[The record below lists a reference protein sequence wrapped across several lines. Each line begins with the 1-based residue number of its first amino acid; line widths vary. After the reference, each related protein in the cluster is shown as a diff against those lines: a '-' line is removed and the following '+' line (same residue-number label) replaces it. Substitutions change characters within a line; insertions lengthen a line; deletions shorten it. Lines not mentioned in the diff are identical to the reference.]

1 MEDIKISKEKLVKI
15 RDIIIFGLLFFWM
28 IMPIIQCLKPIYTMV
43 KLNKMYFGLMKTIG
57 VVGIGLSTITIFNR
71 IKNSESKKSA
81 IKDLL
86 PIFIF
91 VLYMIWTLIA
101 CFNSRYPRTAF
112 YGNVYRQEGY
122 YMYINYAGYFL
133 CAFLLKNEKLRKI
146 LLNTFII
153 SALFLVIISK
163 VTLSGEILKN
173 IFINTDAETTI
184 FAHFNHYGYYL
195 MMTSI
200 CSLGL
205 FITEKNKICKI
216 LYLIAF
222 TIISYALI
230 YNDTFG
236 CFLAVSVIL
245 IAYAIYSLIKKQDRK
260 WIFSAIT
267 IFVIISCFITKD
279 GENLA
284 YNNVKK
290 FAKDV
295 NIVICKITGTEL
307 KNEEGETIEGEELEK
322 EFKKVGTQRMTL
334 WKYGIQFM
342 LEKPL
347 LGYGPDNL
355 RPLYEDVGAKQD
367 RPHNLL
373 IQLATTSGIPAMLLY
388 VVAVGIIVIKGI
400 IKLFKDEK
408 GKIVLLIVTTY
419 LISAM
424 FGNSMYYTSPYF
436 FIALG
441 SLMNSNSQKKEE

>member
-1 MEDIKISKEKLVKI
+1 MEEIQISKEKLVKI
-15 RDIIIFGLLFFWM
+15 RDIIIFALLFLWM
-28 IMPIIQCLKPIYTMV
+28 AMPIFQCIIPVYKIV
-43 KLNKMYFGLMKTIG
+43 DIEEIYFGLMKTIG
-57 VVGIGLSTITIFNR
+57 IIGISFATITIFDR
-71 IKNSESKKSA
+71 IKNAESKKSA

-101 CFNSRYPRTAF
+101 CLNSRYKRTAF
-112 YGNVYRQEGY
+112 HGNFYRQEGY

-146 LLNTFII
+146 LFNTFII
-153 SALFLVIISK
+153 SSLFLVIMSR
-163 VTLSGEILKN
+163 VTLSGERFKNFFTNLK
-173 IFINTDAETTI
+173 IEKTV
-184 FAHFNHYGYYL
+184 FAHFNHYGYFL

-205 FITEKNKICKI
+205 FITEKNKIFKI

-222 TIISYALI
+222 TIISFALI

-245 IAYAIYSLIKKQDRK
+245 ILYAIYSIIKKKDIK
-260 WIFSAIT
+260 WIFTATT
-267 IFVIISCFITKD
+267 IFIILSCCITKD

-284 YNNVKK
+284 YKNVKK
-290 FAKDV
+290 FANDIT
-295 NIVICKITGTEL
+295 IVFCKITGTEL
-307 KNEEGETIEGEELEK
+307 KSPEGEKIEGEELEK

-355 RPLYEDVGAKQD
+355 GPLYKELNAQQD

-388 VVAVGIIVIKGI
+388 VTAVGIIVIKGI
-400 IKLFKDEK
+400 IKLFKNEK
-408 GKIVLLIVTTY
+408 GKILLLIVVTY

-424 FGNSMYYTSPYF
+424 FGNSMFYTSPYF

-441 SLMNSNSQKKEE
+441 SLMKSNVEKEE